1 MDPLFY
7 IRLDFLSQ
15 EASVFY
21 FEKKVAEKLHK
32 PKRKE
37 TITEILRFSVRQLDR
52 LKHPKLLTLYH
63 PIEESNDALAF
74 ATEPV
79 LGTLA
84 NVLGCLEE
92 RLPQNLPPLVREYSF
107 LDLEIKYG
115 LLQLTEALCF
125 LHYSCKLI
133 HRNLCPQSV
142 IINKR
147 GTWKLAGL
155 EFAEKCNENDI
166 MKPVPCQAFTS
177 KLPKMGQ
184 PDLDYTAPEVQ
195 NHSKCSPLSDMFSLG
210 LVICAVFNGGH
221 SLIEANLSCATY
233 QKQLEMVRK
242 FD

>member
-1 MDPLFY
+1 MNN
-7 IRLDFLSQ
+7 IAN

-21 FEKKVAEKLHK
+21 FEKRVAEKLHK

-84 NVLGCLEE
+84 NVLGSLEE
-92 RLPQNLPPLVREYSF
+92 RLPQNLPPIVKEYTF

-166 MKPVPCQAFTS
+166 MWV
-177 KLPKMGQ
+177 
-184 PDLDYTAPEVQ
+184 EVL
-195 NHSKCSPLSDMFSLG
+195 NEKCRNKRRLYYILNTICSSDMTCNHTCGKMEDFSL
-210 LVICAVFNGGH
+210 
-221 SLIEANLSCATY
+221 
-233 QKQLEMVRK
+233 
-242 FD
+242 

>member
-7 IRLDFLSQ
+7 IRVDFLSQ

-63 PIEESNDALAF
+63 PIEESKYLYVTLKASIESEFCVLNLKTFYFSDALAF

-166 MKPVPCQAFTS
+166 MVRI
-177 KLPKMGQ
+177 
-184 PDLDYTAPEVQ
+184 
-195 NHSKCSPLSDMFSLG
+195 FS
-210 LVICAVFNGGH
+210 I
-221 SLIEANLSCATY
+221 
-233 QKQLEMVRK
+233 
-242 FD
+242 

>member
-1 MDPLFY
+1 MVAIKSIINQCIEGKTVSTKHLVLPEGKVNSLLLG
-7 IRLDFLSQ
+7 RAMQ
-15 EASVFY
+15 PEASVFY

-115 LLQLTEALCF
+115 VLQLTEALCF

-166 MKPVPCQAFTS
+166 MVNIFFPFNCVG
-177 KLPKMGQ
+177 L
-184 PDLDYTAPEVQ
+184 EV
-195 NHSKCSPLSDMFSLG
+195 
-210 LVICAVFNGGH
+210 
-221 SLIEANLSCATY
+221 
-233 QKQLEMVRK
+233 
-242 FD
+242 